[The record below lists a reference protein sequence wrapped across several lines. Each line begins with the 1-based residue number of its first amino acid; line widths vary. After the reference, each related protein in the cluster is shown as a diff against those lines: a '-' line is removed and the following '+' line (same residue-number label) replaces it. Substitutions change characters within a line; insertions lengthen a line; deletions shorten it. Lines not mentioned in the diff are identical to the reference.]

1 MATKAVNLKMDENR
15 IVDIKDVAAVF
26 HMTITD
32 VINRALDDYLPKM
45 KGDPLYRLTANV
57 QNASA
62 DETEEILEEIES
74 LSDDDLRISTKKDF
88 ML

>member
-1 MATKAVNLKMDENR
+1 MGTKAVNLKMDESR

-45 KGDPLYRLTANV
+45 KKDPLYRLTANV
-57 QNASA
+57 QDASVE
-62 DETEEILEEIES
+62 ETEEILAEIES
-74 LSDDDLRISTKKDF
+74 LSDDDLRISTKKECVV
-88 ML
+88 

>member
-45 KGDPLYRLTANV
+45 KRDPLYRLTANV
-57 QNASA
+57 QSASVE
-62 DETEEILEEIES
+62 ETEEILAEIES
-74 LSDDDLRISTKKDF
+74 LSDDDLMISTKKEY

>member
-1 MATKAVNLKMDENR
+1 MATKAVNLKMDESR

-45 KGDPLYRLTANV
+45 KRDPLYRLTANV
-57 QNASA
+57 QGASVE
-62 DETEEILEEIES
+62 ETEEILAEIES
-74 LSDDDLRISTKKDF
+74 LSDDDLRISTKKEF